1 MLNWIKNLF
10 QNREIIKFEDIDNW
24 INEQIIVK
32 EEKQTALIEDANT
45 EVQGI
50 LANIPEKLTLLA
62 NATYEKPVEPKTM
75 SVINQN
81 RAIFIEKTRKFLD
94 SDSNEIRDKLEK
106 LMESSNKLLHTMKHL
121 YFDQTESILNEF
133 KKISDLFDFLDS
145 KIIKLNLDG
154 FYKMRTDLEN
164 YVKDVDKKLKLSDEI
179 KEKET
184 LFAKIKVKLEEMEEE
199 LSKLLI
205 SEIAKD
211 FSLLTKNS
219 EELQTQMNSLKLSFN
234 SEFSVLEHALKK
246 YYKLALNQVIIL
258 DYVKNPIN
266 TLIEDQ
272 DLKVLEVLSGMKS
285 KIDKLDLKDKKQE
298 KTIEAINY
306 FTRDK
311 FYKFISEHEAL
322 NNKMLAVKESLK
334 ANTFIKD
341 KDELEEIIS
350 DLKKKLD
357 KLNTDIVDFKQIE
370 RNIKPDKQ
378 LIIDNVENVS
388 EYEVC

>member
-184 LFAKIKVKLEEMEEE
+184 LFAKIKV
-199 LSKLLI
+199 
-205 SEIAKD
+205 
-211 FSLLTKNS
+211 N
-219 EELQTQMNSLKLSFN
+219 
-234 SEFSVLEHALKK
+234 
-246 YYKLALNQVIIL
+246 
-258 DYVKNPIN
+258 
-266 TLIEDQ
+266 
-272 DLKVLEVLSGMKS
+272 
-285 KIDKLDLKDKKQE
+285 
-298 KTIEAINY
+298 
-306 FTRDK
+306 
-311 FYKFISEHEAL
+311 
-322 NNKMLAVKESLK
+322 
-334 ANTFIKD
+334 
-341 KDELEEIIS
+341 
-350 DLKKKLD
+350 
-357 KLNTDIVDFKQIE
+357 
-370 RNIKPDKQ
+370 
-378 LIIDNVENVS
+378 
-388 EYEVC
+388 